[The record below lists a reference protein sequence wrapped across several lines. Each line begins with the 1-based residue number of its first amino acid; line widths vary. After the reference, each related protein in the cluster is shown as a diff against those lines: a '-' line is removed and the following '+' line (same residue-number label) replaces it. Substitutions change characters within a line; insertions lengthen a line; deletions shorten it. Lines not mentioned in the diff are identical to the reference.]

1 MSMFRRF
8 LVKNLIAFLVLF
20 IVLIYASAK
29 AFLQYTEALNTQH
42 QSALAVL
49 LADNNL
55 SSKQFIKSIKNSF
68 DYATLKV
75 ESVNLNNDV
84 QYGFEKPQVNGTL
97 TGTLLDSIKT
107 QNQLYEVENAK
118 QDLRI
123 RFVLASEKEYLLF
136 DKLVRSILLVA
147 LVFALLITIAD
158 RLVLKRVLLKN
169 VNWIVAK
176 LRMQTNENDDLIDSA
191 KKMLPK
197 EFARLVVKLDEI
209 REEVKETIREWK
221 VSAENYQLEATRDNL
236 TGLPNRASFLRV
248 MEQSLTDGDSQ
259 FGVLAICRATELQH
273 INKVKGYDAGD
284 QYIKDVG
291 LAIERVGNNYQNVK
305 LFRLNGSDFALIVP
319 NITIKESEKLAQNLF
334 ARFTELQKMIESN
347 GIAYTGIVS
356 YKSGQELTE
365 ILALADTG
373 ISMAQTKNTN
383 GWHIQNDKSVLNN
396 VSARYGNQNW
406 KIVIDDVIENQNVRL
421 FHQPV
426 QPAGRSNKMYS
437 EILARFTNLEGDL
450 LPTGSFV
457 AMAEKIDKI
466 IDLDKLIIEATIETI
481 HKKNLQSQSF
491 GINITARSAHDEK
504 FCIWL
509 ERRLLRDSFIATRLV
524 FEIAEFGMQQ
534 NLPASQRFIKMLHR
548 AGSRV
553 TVERFGAGFTSF
565 KFFRDIKPDFIK
577 IDGSYSRKIDD
588 DKTNQYFLRVIVDL
602 AHRLGVSVIA
612 ESVETQEEKHMLEQ
626 LLVDGTQG
634 YFISKPS
641 EL

>member
-1 MSMFRRF
+1 MFRRF
-8 LVKNLIAFLVLF
+8 LVKNIIVF
-20 IVLIYASAK
+20 IVLTFILTFTVAK
-29 AFLQYTEALNTQH
+29 AYIQFTDSLNKQH
-42 QSALAVL
+42 QQTLSVL
-49 LADNNL
+49 LADNQLN
-55 SSKQFIKSIKNSF
+55 SKQFIKNIKNSF
-68 DYATLKV
+68 DYSVLKI
-75 ESVNLNNDV
+75 ESVNLSNDI
-84 QYGFEKPQVNGTL
+84 QYAYEKPPTPSPLSETIIN
-97 TGTLLDSIKT
+97 LLQPNTS
-107 QNQLYEVENAK
+107 LYQVENES

-123 RFVLASEKEYLLF
+123 RFTLDNTQELTFFSRILNNIAFISLILA
-136 DKLVRSILLVA
+136 LLVSA
-147 LVFALLITIAD
+147 VD

-169 VNWIVAK
+169 VNWIVGK
-176 LRMQTNENDDLIDSA
+176 LRIKNQSEDDDLIESA

-209 REEVKETIREWK
+209 REEVRETILDWK
-221 VSAENYQLEATRDNL
+221 ASAENYQLEATRDTL
-236 TGLPNRASFLRV
+236 TGLPNRSSFIRS
-248 MEQSLTDGDSQ
+248 MEKIIDQENNA
-259 FGVLAICRATELQH
+259 FGVLAICRATELQQ
-273 INKVKGYDAGD
+273 INKIKGYDAGD

-291 LAIERVGNNYQNVK
+291 LAIERVGNNYQNVS
-305 LFRLNGSDFALIVP
+305 LYRLNGSDFALIVP
-319 NITIKESEKLAQNLF
+319 NITIKESEKLAQSLF
-334 ARFTELQKMIESN
+334 ARFTELQKIIESN
-347 GIAYTGIVS
+347 GVAYTGIVS
-356 YKSGQELTE
+356 YASGQELSE

-396 VSARYGNQNW
+396 VSSRYGNQNW
-406 KIVIDDVIENQNVRL
+406 KIVIEDVISNQNVKL

-426 QPAGRSNKMYS
+426 QPAGRSSKMYS
-437 EILARFTNLEGDL
+437 EILARFTNLEGDM

-481 HKKNLQSQSF
+481 HKRNLQSQSF

-534 NLPASQRFIKMLHR
+534 NLPATQRFIKMLHR

-577 IDGSYSRKIDD
+577 IDGSYSRHIDD

-641 EL
+641 AL